1 MIFPAPDLH
10 LMEIF
15 PPLGIHIRPRLLG
28 ALEEATAHEARQDQ
42 GADDGNGQGTQ
53 VLPATKTWNSHG
65 LFFERPWENT
75 GKNLEEISRIR
86 NTWVFMNVEP

>member
-10 LMEIF
+10 LTDMF
-15 PPLGIHIRPRLLG
+15 PPFPRALGIHIRPRLLG

-53 VLPATKTWNSHG
+53 VLPATKTWNSHC
-65 LFFERPWENT
+65 
-75 GKNLEEISRIR
+75 
-86 NTWVFMNVEP
+86 VFL

>member
-1 MIFPAPDLH
+1 MDDFPSSR
-10 LMEIF
+10 
-15 PPLGIHIRPRLLG
+15 PPLNGYVPTLRDSHPTCLLG

-65 LFFERPWENT
+65 F
-75 GKNLEEISRIR
+75 S
-86 NTWVFMNVEP
+86 